1 MSLGRRGH
9 GAREGP
15 WREGIGI
22 GEGGIV
28 DTVSTTV
35 SSHWSWKK
43 NKRLP
48 PQKKKWIAAALEGYS
63 SGITRK
69 IKFSVTIKGKRERRS
84 TALRSFSS

>member
-35 SSHWSWKK
+35 HHTGLGKK
-43 NKRLP
+43 TRDSP
-48 PQKKKWIAAALEGYS
+48 PKKMD
-63 SGITRK
+63 SGCP
-69 IKFSVTIKGKRERRS
+69 
-84 TALRSFSS
+84 